1 MDRRRFSTV
10 LLLALSL
17 ACQVRPRFMEDCPE
31 VADAK
36 VGLRAPAALT
46 I

>member
-1 MDRRRFSTV
+1 MDRRRLSTV
-10 LLLALSL
+10 LLLTLSL

-36 VGLRAPAALT
+36 IGLRVPAALT
-46 I
+46 L